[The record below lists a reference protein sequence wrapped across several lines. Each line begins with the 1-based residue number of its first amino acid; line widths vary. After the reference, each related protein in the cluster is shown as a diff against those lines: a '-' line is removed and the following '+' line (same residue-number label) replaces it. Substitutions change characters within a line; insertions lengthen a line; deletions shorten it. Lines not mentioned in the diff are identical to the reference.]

1 MKAKEA
7 LQNETRAVRNQ
18 NAKSTEIITQLKEA
32 EKRVRDL
39 VHNLEK
45 QVAEYKSMNQA
56 MILKNK
62 EVQTKITEQSHTIDS
77 LKSQIG
83 ELSNSLRSR
92 DSTLSKEA
100 GARREAE
107 TQVEKLQARVKE
119 VERVLD
125 SSSKPSDSTDDS
137 QLEALKV
144 GDISHPYC
152 TDRMLTIL

>member
-1 MKAKEA
+1 
-7 LQNETRAVRNQ
+7 
-18 NAKSTEIITQLKEA
+18 
-32 EKRVRDL
+32 
-39 VHNLEK
+39 
-45 QVAEYKSMNQA
+45 MNQA

-144 GDISHPYC
+144 GDISHAYC
-152 TDRMLTIL
+152 TDRKLTVM